1 MHMSFAHITRVATR
15 FPTTRAVWIYDA
27 QGEESVW
34 VGFRDTREV
43 LAFISSDSREVFKI
57 LGEVEV
63 ACLGGEWEVDDEGTK
78 YEFDGH
84 EVYPGDTWAQFKREH
99 VENMREVEADNRAW
113 REEIAREEGML
124 NGIDSY
130 NDWMGY

>member
-1 MHMSFAHITRVATR
+1 MSFAHITRVATR
-15 FPTTRAVWIYDA
+15 FPTTRAVWAYDSA
-27 QGEESVW
+27 DAESVW
-34 VGFRDTREV
+34 VGFRDTQEV
-43 LAFISSDSREVFKI
+43 LAWISQEGVDIS
-57 LGEVEV
+57 V
-63 ACLGGEWEVDDEGTK
+63 ACLGGKWEVDDEGTK
-78 YEFDGH
+78 YSFDGH

-99 VENMREVEADNRAW
+99 VAEMRQLEADNRAW

>member
-1 MHMSFAHITRVATR
+1 MSFAHITPVASSYNVP
-15 FPTTRAVWIYDA
+15 FGARAVWVY
-27 QGEESVW
+27 GLEEEETVW
-34 VGFRDTREV
+34 VGFHDTRDV
-43 LAFISSDSREVFKI
+43 LAFINSDPRVA
-57 LGEVEV
+57 GRVEV
-63 ACLGGEWEVDDEGTK
+63 VCLGGKWEVDDEGTK
-78 YEFDGH
+78 YSFDGH

-99 VENMREVEADNRAW
+99 VAEMRQLEADNRAW